1 MSQGVERVQRACA
14 ATLPTVHRSERVC
27 ACVHSLA
34 KTEGMARG
42 VKGEMNIKV
51 NLLKRAEIVSG
62 VFKILYKVKKNEEE
76 WVQDV
81 ESNINKKAGG
91 KQRKKRIVIRERNMK
106 CSKPQAV
113 GKSVCRRVRVH
124 AHMRVCVKCVWGVL
138 EPQWGFLPEFIPLER
153 GKEREEESE
162 RREEG
167 ECVSY
172 TNYLDFGPARF
183 ACS

>member
-42 VKGEMNIKV
+42 LRGEMNIKV
-51 NLLKRAEIVSG
+51 NLLKPAEIVYG

-81 ESNINKKAGG
+81 ESKINKKAGG
-91 KQRKKRIVIRERNMK
+91 KQRKKRIVIRERDMK

-113 GKSVCRRVRVH
+113 GKSVCRRVPLHV
-124 AHMRVCVKCVWGVL
+124 HMRVCV
-138 EPQWGFLPEFIPLER
+138 
-153 GKEREEESE
+153 
-162 RREEG
+162 
-167 ECVSY
+167 
-172 TNYLDFGPARF
+172 
-183 ACS
+183 

>member
-34 KTEGMARG
+34 KTEGMTRG
-42 VKGEMNIKV
+42 VRGEMNIKV
-51 NLLKRAEIVSG
+51 NLLKPAEIVYG

-81 ESNINKKAGG
+81 ESKINKKAGG
-91 KQRKKRIVIRERNMK
+91 KQRKKRIVICERNMK

-113 GKSVCRRVRVH
+113 GKSVCRRVRLHV
-124 AHMRVCVKCVWGVL
+124 HMRVCV
-138 EPQWGFLPEFIPLER
+138 
-153 GKEREEESE
+153 
-162 RREEG
+162 
-167 ECVSY
+167 
-172 TNYLDFGPARF
+172 
-183 ACS
+183 